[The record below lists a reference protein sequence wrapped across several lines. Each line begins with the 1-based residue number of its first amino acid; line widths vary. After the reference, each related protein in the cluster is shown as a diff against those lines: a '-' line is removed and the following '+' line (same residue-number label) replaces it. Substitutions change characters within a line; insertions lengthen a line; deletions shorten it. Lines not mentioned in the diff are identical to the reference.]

1 MVPRTDVPMPSLIN
15 ETYVGVNPA
24 AFGMWYGLQNTE
36 DWRLQLGV
44 IYSVVIDGLGQ
55 QLVDQ
60 ISFGI
65 MQESFKSGLDVKNGL
80 WPYDDDFSVNLDK
93 CNKIYAD
100 QYYGLN
106 NPDNIDK
113 WSVICNGDVIA
124 EAFINELFTYFG
136 VRHKNQMDVMK

>member
-1 MVPRTDVPMPSLIN
+1 MECNPWRYQPYSQDGSLIN

-65 MQESFKSGLDVKNGL
+65 M
-80 WPYDDDFSVNLDK
+80 
-93 CNKIYAD
+93 
-100 QYYGLN
+100 
-106 NPDNIDK
+106 
-113 WSVICNGDVIA
+113 
-124 EAFINELFTYFG
+124 
-136 VRHKNQMDVMK
+136 

>member
-1 MVPRTDVPMPSLIN
+1 MMVPRTDVPMPSLIN

-65 MQESFKSGLDVKNGL
+65 M
-80 WPYDDDFSVNLDK
+80 
-93 CNKIYAD
+93 
-100 QYYGLN
+100 
-106 NPDNIDK
+106 
-113 WSVICNGDVIA
+113 
-124 EAFINELFTYFG
+124 
-136 VRHKNQMDVMK
+136 